1 MAETVSIVIPTF
13 NRAGMLPVAID
24 SALNQTYASEVIVV
38 DHGSTDSTLEVA
50 ASYGDRILYIR
61 RERDFGPHFCWL
73 EGVLHAK
80 GDFVHLQYDDDWIAP
95 NFIESCMAVIGT
107 DTGFAFSVADVV
119 DGPGLPTKLRQFMD
133 WLPKT
138 GTFPVEAVEKQI
150 LKSLISPGAAVY
162 RKQILLD
169 ALYQGR
175 LPLQVNEYRGVG
187 PDAFVTLLS
196 MLRFPTVGFV
206 RQPLAFFR
214 SHEGSITIDAFASK
228 EKTAKLRAAYAEVTR
243 YYLEMKVMRTVR
255 LREVI

>member
-24 SALNQTYASEVIVV
+24 SALKQTYASEVIVV
-38 DHGSTDSTLEVA
+38 DHGSTDSTSEVA